1 MAATYGD
8 GGATYGDLFGGG
20 VALYGDYGSS
30 VTVVPPTR
38 HKLIERSSA
47 TLRERSA
54 GRYIEQPESEV
65 NG

>member
-1 MAATYGD
+1 MATYGD
-8 GGATYGDLFGGG
+8 GGATYADLFGGG
-20 VALYGDYGSS
+20 VALYGGYGAS